1 MTLKD
6 IQIHIIS
13 VCVEMAFI
21 IGMYHRILD
30 NGKIYVQI
38 RDERWPRTVY
48 SNQLPRSFR
57 TVFIVKQKT
66 CNTKQVNISPAP
78 HRSS

>member
-48 SNQLPRSFR
+48 
-57 TVFIVKQKT
+57 TI
-66 CNTKQVNISPAP
+66 
-78 HRSS
+78 